1 METNKYNG
9 EYIKKNRNSTG
20 CFSMFVLFFAITFT
34 PLFLKIARKL
44 CLEDFLPPCYSSS
57 NLLF

>member
-20 CFSMFVLFFAITFT
+20 CFSMFVLF
-34 PLFLKIARKL
+34 
-44 CLEDFLPPCYSSS
+44 
-57 NLLF
+57 

>member
-34 PLFLKIARKL
+34 PLFFK
-44 CLEDFLPPCYSSS
+44 
-57 NLLF
+57 N